1 MWTSV
6 NQRMTFR
13 GWELGPVKGSTITTK
28 AQSLPILRIVY
39 NLQWEI
45 PVILADIHT
54 EQVQI
59 NVQLHYMSL
68 LVYSYL
74 LTLVWIWNKKVCLC
88 QPHSNLFL
96 GPTGTKQWGCG
107 FLLKETTGAFDGAR
121 THDWQTSTLQ
131 VNCSFHYTM
140 LLLLYC
146 PFFFFSFFWF
156 GYLQCT
162 YVLM

>member
-68 LVYSYL
+68 LVYTYL
-74 LTLVWIWNKKVCLC
+74 LKFEFETRKSAFVNLTQICSWDQAVL
-88 QPHSNLFL
+88 SNEGMVSCSRKQLEPLMELELMTDRHLHYKSIVLSTTQCSCSYTVLFCFLFFIGL
-96 GPTGTKQWGCG
+96 G
-107 FLLKETTGAFDGAR
+107 
-121 THDWQTSTLQ
+121 
-131 VNCSFHYTM
+131 
-140 LLLLYC
+140 
-146 PFFFFSFFWF
+146 
-156 GYLQCT
+156 T
-162 YVLM
+162 YSVPMF